1 MPEMERSRRETEI
14 KLHFESPEAAL
25 RCLEGLGGRLIQ
37 PREFEDNIVYD
48 RDLDPLKPAGK
59 LLRLRRSGT
68 TALLTYKA
76 PVAGDHRHK
85 VRQEE
90 ETVVED
96 PDAVEALLEGLGFR
110 PIYRYQKYRTLFE
123 VGDLHVCLDETPL
136 GCYVELEGPPDQ
148 IDQAADAMGM
158 PRERYVL
165 ETYRE
170 LQEKHA
176 LEHGIEAGDLVF
188 APPSE
193 DRS

>member
-1 MPEMERSRRETEI
+1 MTEMERSRREIEI
-14 KLHFESPEAAL
+14 KLFFESPEEAL
-25 RCLEGLGGRLIQ
+25 RRLEVLSGRLAQ

-48 RDLDPLKPAGK
+48 RGHDPLKSAGK
-59 LLRLRRSGT
+59 LLRLRRSGQ

-76 PVAGDHRHK
+76 PVAGEHRHK

-96 PDAVEALLEGLGFR
+96 PAAVEALLEGLGFR

-148 IDQAADAMGM
+148 IDRAAEVMGIS
-158 PRERYVL
+158 RDEYVL

-170 LQEKHA
+170 LQERHA
-176 LEHGIEAGDLVF
+176 MERGTVAGDLVF
-188 APPSE
+188 ESSTGDEA
-193 DRS
+193 

>member
-1 MPEMERSRRETEI
+1 MAEMERSRTETEI
-14 KLHFESPEAAL
+14 KLRFESPEAAL
-25 RCLEGLGGRLIQ
+25 RCLDGLGGRLIQ

-48 RDLDPLKPAGK
+48 RDGNPLKAAGR
-59 LLRLRRSGT
+59 LLRLRRSGQ

-96 PDAVEALLEGLGFR
+96 PAAVEAMLEGLGFR

-123 VGDLHVCLDETPL
+123 IGALHVCLDETPL

-148 IDQAADAMGM
+148 IDRAAEVMGM

-176 LEHGIEAGDLVF
+176 MEHGIEAGDLVF
-188 APPSE
+188 DPPAE

>member
-1 MPEMERSRRETEI
+1 MPEMERSRHETEI
-14 KLHFESPEAAL
+14 KLRFDSPEAAL

-37 PREFEDNIVYD
+37 QREFEDNMVYD
-48 RDLDPLKPAGK
+48 RDIDPLKSAGK
-59 LLRLRRSGT
+59 LLRLRRSGK
-68 TALLTYKA
+68 TALLTFKA

-148 IDQAADAMGM
+148 IDRAAEAMGM
-158 PRERYVL
+158 PRDRYVL

-188 APPSE
+188 DSPSE

>member
-1 MPEMERSRRETEI
+1 MAEMDRSRREIEI
-14 KLHFESPEAAL
+14 KLHFESPKEAL
-25 RCLEGLGGRLIQ
+25 RRLDGLGGRLIQ

-48 RDLDPLKPAGK
+48 RQVDPLKSAGK
-59 LLRLRRSGT
+59 LLRLRRSGQR
-68 TALLTYKA
+68 ALLTYKA
-76 PVAGDHRHK
+76 PVAGEHRHK

-148 IDQAADAMGM
+148 IDRAAREMGM
-158 PRERYVL
+158 SPDSYVL

-170 LQEKHA
+170 LQEKQA
-176 LEHGIEAGDLVF
+176 SERGTEAGDLVF
-188 APPSE
+188 DAPAE
-193 DRS
+193 DEP

>member
-1 MPEMERSRRETEI
+1 MTEMERSRTETEI
-14 KLHFESPEAAL
+14 KLRFESSEAAV
-25 RCLEGLGGRLIQ
+25 RCLDGLGGRLIQ

-48 RDLDPLKPAGK
+48 RDGNPLKAAGR
-59 LLRLRRSGT
+59 LLRLRRSGQ

-76 PVAGDHRHK
+76 PVAGNHRHK

-90 ETVVED
+90 ETIVED
-96 PDAVEALLEGLGFR
+96 PAAVEAMLEGLGFR

-148 IDQAADAMGM
+148 IDRAAEVMGR
-158 PRERYVL
+158 PRESYVL

-176 LEHGIEAGDLVF
+176 MEHGIEAGDLVF
-188 APPSE
+188 DPPAE

>member
-1 MPEMERSRRETEI
+1 MTEMERSRREIEI
-14 KLHFESPEAAL
+14 KLFFESPEEAL
-25 RCLEGLGGRLIQ
+25 RRLEGLGGRLAQ

-48 RDLDPLKPAGK
+48 RGHDPLKSAGK
-59 LLRLRRSGT
+59 LLRLRRSGQ

-76 PVAGDHRHK
+76 PVAGEHRHK

-96 PDAVEALLEGLGFR
+96 PAAVEALLEGLGFR
-110 PIYRYQKYRTLFE
+110 PIYRYQTYRTLFE

-148 IDQAADAMGM
+148 IDRAAEVMGIS
-158 PRERYVL
+158 RDEYVL

-170 LQEKHA
+170 LQERHA
-176 LEHGIEAGDLVF
+176 MERGTVAGDLVF
-188 APPSE
+188 ESSTGDEA
-193 DRS
+193 

>member
-14 KLHFESPEAAL
+14 KLHFDSPKAAL
-25 RCLEGLGGRLIQ
+25 RCLEALGGRLIQ

-48 RDLDPLKPAGK
+48 RDLDPLKSAGK

-90 ETVVED
+90 ETVVGD

-148 IDQAADAMGM
+148 IDRAADAMGM

-188 APPSE
+188 DSPTE